1 MSFKTVNPNEINE
14 NFIKNIGDEWM
25 LISAGDKEKYNM
37 MTASWGFVGVMWGA
51 PTAIAALRPQR
62 YTMEFMKSKDYFTLS
77 FYGDNKKI
85 HAVCGKESGRNVNKT
100 EKTGLTPIFDNDTE
114 APYFNEARLV
124 LICKKVYAQDL
135 DKNSFIDTDI
145 VDKIYPENDF
155 HTMFYGKIIKAL
167 VKE

>member
-25 LISAGDKEKYNM
+25 LISAGNKDKYNM
-37 MTASWGFVGVMWGA
+37 MTASWGFAGVMWGS
-51 PTAIAALRPQR
+51 PTAIAAVRPQR

-77 FYGDNKKI
+77 FFGDDKKI

-100 EKTGLTPIFDNDTE
+100 EKTGLTPLFDNDTE

-145 VDKIYPENDF
+145 VDKIYPANDF